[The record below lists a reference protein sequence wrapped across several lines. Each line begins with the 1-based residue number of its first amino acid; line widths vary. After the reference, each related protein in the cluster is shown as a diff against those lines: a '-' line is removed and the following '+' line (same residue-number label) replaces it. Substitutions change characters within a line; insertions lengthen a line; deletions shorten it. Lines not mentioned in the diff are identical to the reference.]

1 MQSGV
6 KNISVRLVYERDEVN
21 FLSHRLCR
29 LMHLSHKWPNGNQHK
44 GKTNLFEDVVLDD
57 VSLDLVAALHA
68 GGRRERPVTLD
79 NAFETSNLK

>member
-1 MQSGV
+1 
-6 KNISVRLVYERDEVN
+6 
-21 FLSHRLCR
+21 
-29 LMHLSHKWPNGNQHK
+29 MHLSHKWPNGNQHK

-57 VSLDLVAALHA
+57 VGLDLVAALHA